1 MRFDGKEIILAAL
14 FGAWGLAL
22 PVLFHMIGLGSIFL
36 PMFIPL
42 AIMGFFVNFPLAL
55 LNGLLIP
62 IVSSLLTGMPPL
74 YPPLAIIISIET
86 GALAGIISLCYRYFK
101 WNIWISLLLGIVVER
116 IILVLAALW
125 IAPVFDF
132 PPYLLS
138 LGSLTASM
146 PGIILLI
153 ILVPLIVKS
162 VERLYISKR

>member
-1 MRFDGKEIILAAL
+1 MQFNGKEIVLAAL
-14 FGAWGLAL
+14 FGAWGIAL

-74 YPPLAIIISIET
+74 YPPLAIIIALET
-86 GALAGIISLCYRYFK
+86 GALAGTISLCYRYFK
-101 WNIWISLLLGIVVER
+101 WNICVSLFIGIAVER
-116 IILVLAALW
+116 TILVLAALW
-125 IAPVFDF
+125 IAPLFDF

-138 LGSLTASM
+138 LGSFTASM
-146 PGIILLI
+146 PGIILII

-162 VERLYISKR
+162 VERLHKYK